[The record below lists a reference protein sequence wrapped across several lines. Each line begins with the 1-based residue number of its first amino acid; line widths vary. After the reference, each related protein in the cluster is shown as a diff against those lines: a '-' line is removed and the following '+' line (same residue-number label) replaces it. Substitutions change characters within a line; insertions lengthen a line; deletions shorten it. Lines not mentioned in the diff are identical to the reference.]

1 MKKTYIYLIFIL
13 FCLGFQNCL
22 CERRG
27 GNYEAYSSDIG
38 FDVKNATFAYYSTSY
53 GNWNGIYKFS
63 FLGNEYMPFSVTP
76 TTHGKI
82 KSWISDPLG
91 FHSPSYDLQPIPSTS
106 KDANFSHLIESIP
119 GITIIRYRISDDNGL
134 YSRGYIYTRLD
145 NPYLFFIPKD
155 ELYDESLSSSLWK
168 TNSQIIYRS
177 ASPDG
182 GSNSN
187 GILVFSYEFN
197 SADFP
202 YPPARV
208 PRYFRLWNTA
218 SASVRIETYKEDT
231 SVVYNLYAEN
241 GTDRAWIFSTIM
253 GIELDSNVRVMQN
266 QHAELYNLLSVMS
279 LKEHTPTPT
288 ILDKVDGVLWQPTA
302 SWQTVLS
309 SGSVGTVFESNAEYG
324 GPYLMKIYNN
334 DTNELLFIDKIRHP
348 YLSEEELSPY
358 LNMSWESAFGS
369 GLAIKPQL
377 NWKRKDKITTN
388 AMSIKAAESG
398 YAHEFYASYPK

>member
-1 MKKTYIYLIFIL
+1 MKKTLCYIFL
-13 FCLGFQNCL
+13 FLL
-22 CERRG
+22 CFG
-27 GNYEAYSSDIG
+27 SQYC
-38 FDVKNATFAYYSTSY
+38 T
-53 GNWNGIYKFS
+53 
-63 FLGNEYMPFSVTP
+63 
-76 TTHGKI
+76 
-82 KSWISDPLG
+82 
-91 FHSPSYDLQPIPSTS
+91 
-106 KDANFSHLIESIP
+106 
-119 GITIIRYRISDDNGL
+119 ITIIDDFKHDSYTTSIYHFSITHATLEVSALKFGLWDTFYRTFFDDFPLLPIDYTRSSSTWNWLNNSYKTCTADLNAYVASSCFLYTRYSYKSPPNANDSISNIIKTTPGIVIFRYRLTVDNNL
-134 YSRGYIYTRLD
+134 YARGYIYTRPGD
-145 NPYLFFIPKD
+145 AYQYFIPDD
-155 ELYDESLSSSLWK
+155 ELYDESLPSTFWNIK
-168 TNSQIIYRS
+168 W
-177 ASPDG
+177 
-182 GSNSN
+182 GSNATIPPN
-187 GILVFSYEFN
+187 LNLNRELDALYYNDTYQAEPTIFSYEFH

-241 GTDRAWIFSTIM
+241 GTDRAWIFR
-253 GIELDSNVRVMQN
+253 GILE
-266 QHAELYNLLSVMS
+266 
-279 LKEHTPTPT
+279 EHTPTPT
-288 ILDKVDGVLWQPTA
+288 ILDKVDGVLWQTSA

-388 AMSIKAAESG
+388 AISIKAAESG

>member
-27 GNYEAYSSDIG
+27 GNYEAYYSHIG

-53 GNWNGIYKFS
+53 GNWNGIYKFR
-63 FLGNEYMPFSVTP
+63 FLGHKYKPFTDTP

-91 FHSPSYDLQPIPSTS
+91 FGSPSTDRQPIPSTS

-119 GITIIRYRISDDNGL
+119 GITFIRYRISDDNGL
-134 YSRGYIYTRLD
+134 YSRGYMYTRLD
-145 NPYLFFIPKD
+145 NPYLFFIPDD

-168 TNSQIIYRS
+168 TNSQIFTKS
-177 ASPDG
+177 VSPDG
-182 GSNSN
+182 GYLKHGS
-187 GILVFSYEFN
+187 LLFSYDFN
-197 SADFP
+197 PTDFP

-208 PRYFRLWNTA
+208 PRYFKLWNTE
-218 SASVRIETYKEDT
+218 SFSVRIETYKEDL
-231 SVVYNLYAEN
+231 SVVYNLYSEEE
-241 GTDRAWIFSTIM
+241 TDRAWIFSTLS
-253 GIELDSNVRVMQN
+253 GLALDSKGREPLNQN
-266 QHAELYNLLSVMS
+266 IESSDLFRENS
-279 LKEHTPTPT
+279 LKKYSPPNS
-288 ILDKVDGVLWQPTA
+288 DKVDGVLWQATA

-309 SGSVGTVFESNAEYG
+309 SGSVGTVFVSNAEYG

-334 DTNELLFIDKIRHP
+334 ASNQLLFIDRIRHP
-348 YLSEEELSPY
+348 YLSKEELRPY
-358 LNMSWESAFGS
+358 LNMTWQSAFAS

>member
-27 GNYEAYSSDIG
+27 GNYETYSSNIG

-53 GNWNGIYKFS
+53 GSWDGIYQFKFY
-63 FLGNEYMPFSVTP
+63 GNDYIPFPTAP

-82 KSWISDPLG
+82 RNWISDPLR
-91 FHSPSYDLQPIPSTS
+91 FSSNTTDRQPIPSTS

-119 GITIIRYRISDDNGL
+119 GISFIRYRLSDDKGL
-134 YSRGYIYTRLD
+134 YSRGYMYTRLD
-145 NPYLFFIPKD
+145 NPYLFFIPDD

-168 TNSQIIYRS
+168 TDIRFDRS
-177 ASPDG
+177 NASADG
-182 GSNSN
+182 GSNITGN
-187 GILVFSYEFN
+187 IVFNYDFKPT
-197 SADFP
+197 DFP

-231 SVVYNLYAEN
+231 SVVYNLYAED
-241 GTDRAWIFSTIM
+241 GTARAWIFST
-253 GIELDSNVRVMQN
+253 
-266 QHAELYNLLSVMS
+266 LLGVTS
-279 LKEHTPTPT
+279 LREYSPPNS
-288 ILDKVDGVLWQPTA
+288 DKADGVLWQTTA

-324 GPYLMKIYNN
+324 GPYLMKIYDNA
-334 DTNELLFIDKIRHP
+334 TNKLLFIDRIRHP
-348 YLSEEELSPY
+348 YLSKEELSPY
-358 LNMSWESAFGS
+358 LNMTWQSAFAS